1 MLIVFIADL
10 LRAFNKLM
18 YTVDLLGGGGWVCVV
33 QPFPSPIVPTPRS

>member
-18 YTVDLLGGGGWVCVV
+18 YTVDLLGGGGYVLCS
-33 QPFPSPIVPTPRS
+33 PSRLP